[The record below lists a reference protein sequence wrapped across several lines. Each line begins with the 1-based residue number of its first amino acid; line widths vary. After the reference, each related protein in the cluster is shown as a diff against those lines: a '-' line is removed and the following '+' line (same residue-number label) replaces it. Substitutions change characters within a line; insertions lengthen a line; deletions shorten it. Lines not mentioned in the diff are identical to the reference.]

1 MLTPF
6 PPPASRLPVTVLGA
20 TGVVGQRFVRRLA
33 AHPWFEIRH
42 LAASE
47 RSAGKRYAEA
57 CDWRLGGEPYA
68 GFGDRVLASC
78 TPREAPAGIVFSALD
93 TTPAR
98 ELEPLFAAA
107 GAWVF
112 SNASAY
118 RMEPDVPLL
127 VPEVNAAH
135 LALVPRQRRE
145 RRYSGAIVCNPNCT
159 ATVLVMALAPLQ
171 AAFGVEAVLMTSM
184 QAVSGAGYPGVPALD
199 ILGNVIPYIRGEEEK
214 VEEETRKMLG
224 ALDGESVAPAAAR
237 VSALCHR
244 VPVLDGHTEAVSVRL
259 AGNPSLALV
268 REVLASFRSLPQELA
283 LPSAPQVP
291 IILHDRPERPQPRL
305 DLAESPEATSGQA
318 QVCAHGMPV
327 HIGRLRECPVL
338 GVKFA
343 LLGHNAERGAAG
355 ASVLNAELAV
365 ATGWWAA

>member
-1 MLTPF
+1 MNSLTFRPS
-6 PPPASRLPVTVLGA
+6 SRLPVSVLGA

-33 AHPWFEIRH
+33 NHPWFEIRH
-42 LAASE
+42 LAASD

-68 GFGDRVLASC
+68 GFGDRELVAS
-78 TPREAPAGIVFSALD
+78 TPEAAPAGIVFSALD
-93 TTPAR
+93 SEPAR
-98 ELEPLFAAA
+98 TLEPRFAAA

-118 RMEPDVPLL
+118 RMAPDVPLV

-135 LALVPRQRRE
+135 LALVPRQRRA
-145 RRYSGAIVCNPNCT
+145 RGLSGAIVCNPNCT
-159 ATVLVMALAPLQ
+159 ATVLVMALGPLH

-199 ILGNVIPYIRGEEEK
+199 ILGNVVPYIRGEEEK

-224 ALDGESVAPAAAR
+224 LLEGEEVRPAAAN

-244 VPVLDGHTEAVSVRL
+244 VPVVDGHTEAVSVRL
-259 AGNPSLALV
+259 AGRPALGLV
-268 REVLASFRSLPQELA
+268 REVLGSVRALPQELG
-283 LPSAPQVP
+283 LPSAPPRPLVV
-291 IILHDRPERPQPRL
+291 HDRPERPQPRL
-305 DLAESPEATSGQA
+305 DLADSGDPA
-318 QVCAHGMPV
+318 AGMTV
-327 HIGRLRECPVL
+327 HLGRLRECPVL
-338 GVKFA
+338 GVKFT

-355 ASVLNAELAV
+355 ASILNAELAV
-365 ATGWWAA
+365 ATGWWSAD

>member
-1 MLTPF
+1 MATPF
-6 PPPASRLPVTVLGA
+6 PPPSSRLPVTVLGA

-42 LAASE
+42 LAASD

-68 GFGDRVLASC
+68 GLADRVVVPC
-78 TPREAPAGIVFSALD
+78 TPQAAAAGIVFSALD
-93 TTPAR
+93 SAPAR

-112 SNASAY
+112 SNASAH
-118 RMEPDVPLL
+118 RMEPDVPLV
-127 VPEVNAAH
+127 VPEVNADH
-135 LALVPRQRRE
+135 LALIPRQRRE
-145 RRYSGAIVCNPNCT
+145 RRLSGAIVCNPTCT
-159 ATVLVMALAPLQ
+159 ATILVMALAPLQ
-171 AAFGVEAVLMTSM
+171 AAFGVEAVFMTSM
-184 QAVSGAGYPGVPALD
+184 QAVSGAGYPGVSALD
-199 ILGNVIPYIRGEEEK
+199 ILGNVIPYIRDEEEK

-224 ALDGESVAPAAAR
+224 ALAGETVTAAAAS

-259 AGNPSLALV
+259 TGNPSLELV
-268 REVLASFRSLPQELA
+268 REVLASFRALPQELG
-283 LPSAPQVP
+283 LPSAPPSP
-291 IILHDRPERPQPRL
+291 IVVHDRPEHPQARL
-305 DLAESPEATSGQA
+305 DLAESAEATSG
-318 QVCAHGMPV
+318 MTV
-327 HIGRLRECPVL
+327 HVGRVRECPVL

-365 ATGWWAA
+365 ASGWWGAG